1 MKLKMLQQLKV
12 DVAINVKTR
21 NGYWE
26 VKGKRNKKE
35 RNIAVLRHGGIES
48 LLLMHGRV
56 KRKTHLRE

>member
-1 MKLKMLQQLKV
+1 
-12 DVAINVKTR
+12 
-21 NGYWE
+21 